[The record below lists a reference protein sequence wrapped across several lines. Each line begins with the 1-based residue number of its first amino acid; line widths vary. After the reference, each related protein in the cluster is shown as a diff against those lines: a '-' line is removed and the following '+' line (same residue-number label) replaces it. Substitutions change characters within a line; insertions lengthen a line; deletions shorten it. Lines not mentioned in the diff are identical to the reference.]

1 MSKNLISIAVTALV
15 SVTATL
21 AFQAQQS
28 RREPQFENEHVKV
41 WKTIIA
47 PNQPL
52 RLHRHEFGRALI
64 ALKGGTLK
72 VVDEAGNAID
82 TYVWEDGK
90 AYWLDADPPGKLHGD
105 LNEGPETME
114 GIVVGREREGAWKGE
129 KKE

>member
-1 MSKNLISIAVTALV
+1 MSKTRTSITIIATAVL

-41 WKTIIA
+41 WKSIIA

-72 VVDEAGNAID
+72 VVDEAGKTVD

-90 AYWLDADPPGKLHGD
+90 AYWLDADPPGKMHGD
-105 LNEGPETME
+105 LNEGPGTVEV
-114 GIVVGREREGAWKGE
+114 IVVELRK
-129 KKE
+129 